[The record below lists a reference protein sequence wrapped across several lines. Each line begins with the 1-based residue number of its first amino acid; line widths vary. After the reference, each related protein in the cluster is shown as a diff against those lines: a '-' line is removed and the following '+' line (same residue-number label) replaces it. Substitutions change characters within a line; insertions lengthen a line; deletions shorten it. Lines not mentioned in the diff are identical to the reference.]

1 MKKLSV
7 VLANLMSM
15 NGELNAET
23 SARVD
28 LAAQLENEKESA
40 LILLC
45 GWNYRPDCAITIADA
60 MKKYLIENHTIDP
73 RRIDCQRMSRDTV
86 GDAIYSRIYA
96 DVLAGDPFQ
105 QVNVV
110 TSSYHMDRS
119 REIFEF
125 VFGKNFLVTVS
136 GVPGFESDNSS
147 ALEASSLSAFRKT
160 FEKASPGDLTSIF
173 YSLRNYH
180 PYYNGEVF
188 SKIEDLPYISKSLH
202 LQ

>member
-1 MKKLSV
+1 M
-7 VLANLMSM
+7 
-15 NGELNAET
+15 ELQ
-23 SARVD
+23 AR
-28 LAAQLENEKESA
+28 
-40 LILLC
+40 LC
-45 GWNYRPDCAITIADA
+45 HNNSRCHE
-60 MKKYLIENHTIDP
+60 KYLIENHTIDYQ
-73 RRIDCQRMSRDTV
+73 RIGCQRMSRDTV

-96 DVLAGDPFQ
+96 DALAGDPFQ

-125 VFGKNFLVTVS
+125 VFGKNFLVTIS

-160 FEKASPGDLTSIF
+160 FDKASPGDLTSIF

-188 SKIEDLPYISKSLH
+188 SQIDDLPCISKSLH